1 MEIQAIQNT
10 ALTAASLD
18 SLYDRYI
25 AYLDASPKT
34 IDTYTKALR
43 QFFNYL
49 REHSITNPVREDVLA
64 YRKELESRLAAASVQ
79 SYIIAVRLFFRWTA
93 QEGLYPNIAD
103 HVKGA
108 KVSKEHKK
116 DYLNGKQVKAIIKN
130 IKRDTPQGRRDY
142 AIFVLMVTGGLR
154 DIEVHRANIEDLRTV
169 GDSTVLFLQGKG
181 REDRADYVKIPP
193 KTEEAIRA
201 SLADRKGAKGE
212 EPLFISLSNN
222 SYGSRISTRS
232 ISKIA
237 KETMKSS
244 GYDSNRLTAHSLR
257 HTAVTISLLQGNSLE
272 EARQFARHSN
282 IATTMIYNHA
292 LDREKNNCS
301 NSIAKAIF

>member
-1 MEIQAIQNT
+1 MELQTINNT
-10 ALTAASLD
+10 SLTADKLS
-18 SLYDRYI
+18 SLYTRYI

-43 QFFNYL
+43 QFFKFL
-49 REHSITNPVREDVLA
+49 QERGITQPVREDILE
-64 YRKELESRLAAASVQ
+64 YRRDLLSRLAAASVQ
-79 SYIIAVRLFFRWTA
+79 NYILSVRLFFRWTA

-116 DYLNGKQVKAIIKN
+116 DYLNRKQVKSIIKKM
-130 IKRDTPQGRRDY
+130 KRDTPQGRRDY

-169 GDSTVLFLQGKG
+169 GDFTALFLQGKG
-181 REDRADYVKIPP
+181 RSDKAEYVKIPP
-193 KTEEAIRA
+193 ETEDAIRA
-201 SLADRKGAKGE
+201 SLADRKGAKGG

-282 IATTMIYNHA
+282 IETTLIYNHA
-292 LDREKNNCS
+292 LDRAKNNCS